1 MSQKTN
7 RGQWGSRFGF
17 IMAAAGSAVGLGN
30 IWRFP
35 YLAGENGG
43 SAFVLIYLFFVIVM
57 GISLMTTEF
66 ALGRRAGVSA
76 VGSFKNLDRRWT
88 FVGVIGV
95 LTAFI
100 IMGFYPVVGGWSL
113 AYMFK
118 SITGLMSTPDTAA
131 FFGNFVSSSME
142 PLLWML
148 IYMILNIF
156 IVVRG
161 VSGGIEA
168 ASKVLMPVL
177 IVLLI
182 FVAVYGMTLDGSFAG
197 VEFLIKPDFS
207 AVTWDSVLSAL
218 GQAFFSMSLGMGAML
233 TYGSY
238 LKKDQ
243 SLPGNAGLVSGLDTF
258 VALLA
263 GFAIFPALFAFGV
276 EPTSGAGLVFMVVP
290 QVFSNIS
297 GIGAI
302 LSFFFFSALTVAALT
317 SSVSLLEVVTSY
329 LIDEHGINRKKATLA
344 VAVAM
349 TILSTLASLSQ
360 GVLSDVSILGASFF
374 DAFDIVTDK
383 IFLAVG
389 GVLIAIFAGWV
400 VKKEDLISEVT
411 NEGTKPF
418 ALVNVW
424 YAIVKYA
431 IPLVVGVVAV
441 MGIINIQQRA
451 LMIAGLAIIAILAVF
466 SKKL

>member
-1 MSQKTN
+1 MKQDNN
-7 RGQWGSRFGF
+7 RGQWGTRFGF

-43 SAFVLIYLFFVIVM
+43 SAFILLYLFFVITI

-76 VGSFKNLDRRWT
+76 VGSFKLQDRRWT
-88 FVGVIGV
+88 FVGVMGV

-113 AYMFK
+113 AYVIK
-118 SITGLMSTPDTAA
+118 SVTGLMNQTDMAA
-131 FFGNFVSSSME
+131 FFGGFVSNSVE
-142 PLLWML
+142 PLIWML
-148 IYMILNIF
+148 VYMLMNIV
-156 IVVRG
+156 IVMRG

-168 ASKVLMPVL
+168 AAKILMPVL
-177 IVLLI
+177 IILLI
-182 FVAVYGMTLDGSFAG
+182 FVAVYGLTLEGSFAG
-197 VEFLIKPDFS
+197 VEFLVKPDFS
-207 AVTWDSVLSAL
+207 MISWSSVLAAL
-218 GQAFFSMSLGMGAML
+218 GQAFFSLSLGMGAML

-243 SLPGNAGLVSGLDTF
+243 SLPGNAGIVSGLDTF
-258 VALLA
+258 IAILA
-263 GFAIFPALFAFGV
+263 GFAIFPALFSFGV

-290 QVFSNIS
+290 QVFAKIG
-297 GIGAI
+297 GIGGI
-302 LSFFFFSALTVAALT
+302 LSLLFFSALTVAALT

-329 LIDEHGINRKKATLA
+329 LIDEHQMNRKKSTII
-344 VAVAM
+344 VAVLM
-349 TILSTLASLSQ
+349 LIMSTLASLSQ
-360 GVLSDVSILGASFF
+360 GVLSDVSILGATFF

-400 VKKEDLISEVT
+400 VKKEDLIQEVT

-418 ALVNVW
+418 SLVNVW
-424 YAIVKYA
+424 YNIVKFV
-431 IPLVVGVVAV
+431 IPIVVGIVAI
-441 MGIINIQQRA
+441 MGIINIEQTG
-451 LMIAGLAIIAILAVF
+451 LMILGLAIIGVLAIC